1 MTVSNL
7 SLFLIDSNVFLVKP
21 SISKFITSSKCS
33 LIITSERL
41 WVSSWEFVERYNYKD
56 KEIFVIGE
64 GRLVNLVAST
74 GHPASVMDMSF
85 ANQALAAKWINEN
98 HKSLENIVYKLPK
111 EVDEEIAKK
120 KLFLMG
126 GELQDLSDEQKT
138 YLSSWEFGT
147 S

>member
-1 MTVSNL
+1 M
-7 SLFLIDSNVFLVKP
+7 
-21 SISKFITSSKCS
+21 
-33 LIITSERL
+33 
-41 WVSSWEFVERYNYKD
+41 
-56 KEIFVIGE
+56 
-64 GRLVNLVAST
+64 VNLVAST

-85 ANQALAAKWINEN
+85 ANHALAAKWINEN